1 MNQLLVNAAINNMVV
16 KRGKT
21 APLEQELRGPPMYGT
36 TSEVASEYS
45 EESKNYGEPFK
56 FEPDFSGP
64 IKKRSCTDVLCLVLF
79 LAFLGGWGFV
89 AFYGIHYG
97 DVSKVNTF

>member
-1 MNQLLVNAAINNMVV
+1 MAHKV
-16 KRGKT
+16 
-21 APLEQELRGPPMYGT
+21 
-36 TSEVASEYS
+36 SEYS

-64 IKKRSCTDVLCLVLF
+64 IKKRTCTDVLCLVLF

-97 DVSKVNTF
+97 DVSKVNSSTSI

>member
-1 MNQLLVNAAINNMVV
+1 MHCPTKMDFFPHFSSLCAQV
-16 KRGKT
+16 
-21 APLEQELRGPPMYGT
+21 
-36 TSEVASEYS
+36 SEYS

-97 DVSKVNTF
+97 DVSKVNSS

>member
-1 MNQLLVNAAINNMVV
+1 MG

-21 APLEQELRGPPMYGT
+21 APLEQDAPTTMYGT
-36 TSEVASEYS
+36 TSEVSEYA

-97 DVSKVNTF
+97 DVSKVNTVVVLFNFEIVK